1 MNDESRGMEN
11 IMNNLSLFQLST
23 TYVQALDFLTD
34 PEVNVAIDI
43 VNDTLEGLAGEL
55 EDKAVNVAKFIRN
68 MEATTEA
75 IKAAEVEMAKR
86 RKALENR
93 VAWLKGYLKSSMEVT
108 GISKIECPYFR
119 LSIAK
124 NPVALDM
131 FDESLIP
138 DEYKSVEIV
147 TNESIDRAAIKADL
161 AAGRVIQGARLTN
174 GTRLVIK

>member
-1 MNDESRGMEN
+1 
-11 IMNNLSLFQLST
+11 MNNLSLFQLST

-34 PEVNVAIDI
+34 PEMNIPIEA

-68 MEATTEA
+68 MEATVEA

-124 NPVALDM
+124 NPAALDM

-138 DEYKSVEIV
+138 AEYKYTETV
-147 TNESIDRAAIKADL
+147 TTEFIDKAAIKADL
-161 AAGRVIQGARLTN
+161 AKGLLVQGARLVK
-174 GTRLVIK
+174 GSHLVIK